1 MELMETDLAAD
12 LSRNLP
18 GTFPEVV
25 KTLQDGIYS
34 GVLQMT
40 RHRHDAEDVTQE
52 TFIRAYRALDSY
64 ESERIR
70 DLRLRPWIWTIAL
83 NLCRNRA
90 RAASRR
96 GTEVPLFDRP
106 ADEPG
111 PEAAALEA
119 VARSEW
125 RRRLAVLSN
134 PQRTAV
140 VLRHVAGMGYAE
152 IGTATGR
159 PVGTVKADVH
169 RGIARL
175 RRNLEHEEE
184 TR

>member
-1 MELMETDLAAD
+1 
-12 LSRNLP
+12 
-18 GTFPEVV
+18 
-25 KTLQDGIYS
+25 
-34 GVLQMT
+34 
-40 RHRHDAEDVTQE
+40 
-52 TFIRAYRALDSY
+52 
-64 ESERIR
+64 
-70 DLRLRPWIWTIAL
+70 
-83 NLCRNRA
+83 
-90 RAASRR
+90 
-96 GTEVPLFDRP
+96 VPLFDRP

-119 VARSEW
+119 VATSEW

-140 VLRHVAGMGYAE
+140 VLRHIAGMGYAE